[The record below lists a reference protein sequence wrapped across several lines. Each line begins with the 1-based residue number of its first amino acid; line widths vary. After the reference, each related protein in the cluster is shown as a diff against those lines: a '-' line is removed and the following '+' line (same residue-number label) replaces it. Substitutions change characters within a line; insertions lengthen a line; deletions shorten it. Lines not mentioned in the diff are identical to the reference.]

1 MGRLVGV
8 VRFLVGAAMV
18 AGGVSL
24 VMPFGRLVM
33 AGLEA
38 AGHVPAVAAFGAAP
52 AVGQPAVSVPQA
64 EPAPAAAPAQGAWM
78 VSDSALP
85 PPVEL
90 RGDYAPPPPPERLPT
105 VPASLGA
112 EGPGM
117 NGTYRSTLAVPPPPL
132 LDAHAP
138 PPAAAAAIPEP
149 QRPAAAMTGMT
160 GMTAAAA
167 APLAAYVIRDGD
179 DLTGISVRF
188 YGHPA
193 AAGAVWQA
201 NRDVIP
207 DPALLPIGATLR
219 MPPPW
224 SIPGLPGAAADAGR
238 SIEPPP
244 SLAGPRLHAEPAVG
258 QAWLTG
264 GAPPAPAEAPR
275 PPAGS
280 TVRLAPGE
288 TLESLA
294 VRFYGDRSAAHRIW
308 EANRDRLRSPE
319 LAVVGM
325 ELRLP

>member
-38 AGHVPAVAAFGAAP
+38 AGQVPAVAAFGAAP
-52 AVGQPAVSVPQA
+52 AVGQPAVSPPPA
-64 EPAPAAAPAQGAWM
+64 EPAPVAATPQAAWM
-78 VSDSALP
+78 VPDAALP

-138 PPAAAAAIPEP
+138 PPAAAAAMAEQ
-149 QRPAAAMTGMT
+149 QRPAAVITGMMA
-160 GMTAAAA
+160 GGV
-167 APLAAYVIRDGD
+167 APPAAYVIRDGD

-224 SIPGLPGAAADAGR
+224 SIPGLPGAAVDAGR

-244 SLAGPRLHAEPAVG
+244 ALAGPRLRAEPTAG
-258 QAWLTG
+258 QAWLAG
-264 GAPPAPAEAPR
+264 GAPPPPAETPR
-275 PPAGS
+275 PPTGS

-294 VRFYGDRSAAHRIW
+294 IRFYGDRSAANRIW

-319 LAVVGM
+319 LAVTGM

>member
-1 MGRLVGV
+1 MGRLVGMM
-8 VRFLVGAAMV
+8 RFLVGAAMV

-24 VMPFGRLVM
+24 VVPFGRLLM

-38 AGHVPAVAAFGAAP
+38 SGHVPAVAAFGAAP
-52 AVGQPAVSVPQA
+52 ALDQPAASPPP
-64 EPAPAAAPAQGAWM
+64 PAPDADPAAAAPQAAWM
-78 VSDSALP
+78 VPDAALP

-90 RGDYAPPPPPERLPT
+90 RGDYAPPSAPERLPP

-117 NGTYRSTLAVPPPPL
+117 TGIYRSTLAVPPPPL

-138 PPAAAAAIPEP
+138 PPAAAFAMAEP
-149 QRPAAAMTGMT
+149 ARPAAALPGAMAG
-160 GMTAAAA
+160 GV
-167 APLAAYVIRDGD
+167 APPAAYVIRDGD

-193 AAGAVWQA
+193 AAGAVWEA

-224 SIPGLPGAAADAGR
+224 SIPGLPGVAADAGR

-244 SLAGPRLHAEPAVG
+244 SLAGPRLRTEPAAG

-264 GAPPAPAEAPR
+264 GTPPAPAAAPR
-275 PPAGS
+275 LPTGG

-294 VRFYGDRSAAHRIW
+294 VRFYGDRSAVNRIW

-319 LAVVGM
+319 LAVAGM